1 MTYTWVLVEDGQIV
15 CAFTSE
21 PTDDEVLEVANDMTG
36 EAGIFYEKIDNNFF
50 WTNNEGLTTEFTLT
64 KTELL

>member
-21 PTDDEVLEVANDMTG
+21 PNDQEILDTANDMTG
-36 EAGIFYEKIDNNFF
+36 ESGTFYDKIDNTYM
-50 WTNNEGLTTEFTLT
+50 WEGEDSRTEFTLT